1 MLSRRQSAAVS
12 RAALAVC
19 TFWITA
25 IPARGSDPTASQQ
38 YWLEMINRM
47 RQNPSAELEILTN
60 YSVPGS
66 AFASPASD
74 DPFVAAALS
83 YYTTSASL
91 LASQWSGL
99 GVAPALA
106 WNGALNISAGQYSN
120 VMVAYDQQAH
130 NLDGVALETRV
141 EGAGF
146 GANYLDL
153 GETLFA
159 TTESPFHGHAA
170 FAIDWGDDDNNSG
183 NGFGSG
189 IQNPA
194 YHRIFLMDP
203 VFKEI
208 GIGYQTSSLSGN
220 TVVTGPL
227 VVTQH
232 FGNHY
237 RSVGSDFVS
246 DAYLT
251 GSVYQDT
258 VSSDLF
264 YTPGEGMAGL
274 TVNVYNNATNALLKT
289 GATNTAGGYNIL
301 LEGLTPGTVYRV
313 EVPDTGLFGQ
323 TFSLGSRVV
332 MYDDGAG
339 GQVPVTFYDNAYA
352 SFMVVP
358 EPGSALLLGAAAFAL
373 IRRRSRS

>member
-1 MLSRRQSAAVS
+1 MFSRLRSFRIAAPASLAVVAS
-12 RAALAVC
+12 YFLTMPGRAA
-19 TFWITA
+19 
-25 IPARGSDPTASQQ
+25 DPTADQQ

-47 RQNPSAELEILTN
+47 RLNPAAELDILAN

-66 AFASPASD
+66 TFANPASD
-74 DPFVAAALS
+74 DPFVAAALQ
-83 YYTTSASL
+83 YYNTSASL
-91 LASQWSGL
+91 LASQWSAL
-99 GVAPALA
+99 VAAPALA
-106 WNGALNISAGQYSN
+106 WNGALNVSAVEYSN

-130 NLDGVALETRV
+130 NLDGVTLEARV

-146 GANYLDL
+146 GANFLDI

-170 FAIDWGDDDNNSG
+170 FAIDWGDDDTNSG
-183 NGFGSG
+183 NGFGTG

-194 YHRIFLMDP
+194 YHRVFLMDP
-203 VFKEI
+203 LFKEI
-208 GIGYQTSSLSGN
+208 GIGYQTASLAGKIN
-220 TVVTGPL
+220 VTGPI

-237 RSVGSDFVS
+237 RYTGSDYVS

-258 VSSDLF
+258 ISNDSF
-264 YTPGEGMAGL
+264 YTPGEGLGGL

-289 GATNTAGGYNIL
+289 GTTNSVGGYNIL
-301 LEGLTPGTVYRV
+301 LEGLAPGTVYRV
-313 EVPDTGLFGQ
+313 EAPGTGLGGQ
-323 TFSLGSRVV
+323 TFSLASRVQ
-332 MYDDGAG
+332 MYDDGEG

-352 SFMVVP
+352 SFMIVP
-358 EPGSALLLGAAAFAL
+358 EPGSVLLLGVSGLVL
-373 IRRRSRS
+373 IRRRRT